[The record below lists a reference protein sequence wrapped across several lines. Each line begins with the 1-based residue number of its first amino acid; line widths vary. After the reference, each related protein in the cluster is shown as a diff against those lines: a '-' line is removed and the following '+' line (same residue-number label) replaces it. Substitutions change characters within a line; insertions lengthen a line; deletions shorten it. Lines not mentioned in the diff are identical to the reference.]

1 VQHGTQHRLRGS
13 VDEGRTAVQYT
24 TDGREVLGLVWQRAS
39 RHGMPRPALRLV
51 GLDPAARYR
60 DAATGAVHHA
70 SVLTGY
76 GITLELPTGDWSE
89 PRCV

>member
-1 VQHGTQHRLRGS
+1 MAAGARHGT
-13 VDEGRTAVQYT
+13 
-24 TDGREVLGLVWQRAS
+24 
-39 RHGMPRPALRLV
+39 PRPALRLV

-76 GITLELPTGDWSE
+76 GIAPELPTGDWSSTTLHLI
-89 PRCV
+89 RV